1 MLLLHP
7 ALLSEQ
13 PACGGSHA
21 GGARLLL
28 TAACDSDWAVDF
40 STAGWVIFLAGI
52 ALAYASKRE
61 RCVALSSTEA
71 ELVAASMA
79 TAEIIWIRYILAFL
93 GVPVDGPTP
102 LAIDNTGAAAIA
114 LDPAMRSALKHVS
127 RRHYFVRDM
136 YEAGEVLPMRI
147 GTLDNIADL
156 FTKPLPPERHA
167 MLAARLRRG
176 STALAK

>member
-1 MLLLHP
+1 M
-7 ALLSEQ
+7 
-13 PACGGSHA
+13 
-21 GGARLLL
+21 AR
-28 TAACDSDWAVDF
+28 TS
-40 STAGWVIFLAGI
+40 LA
-52 ALAYASKRE
+52 
-61 RCVALSSTEA
+61 
-71 ELVAASMA
+71 
-79 TAEIIWIRYILAFL
+79 
-93 GVPVDGPTP
+93 PTP

-136 YEAGEVLPMRI
+136 YEAGEVLPTRI
-147 GTLDNIADL
+147 GTLDNVADL

>member
-1 MLLLHP
+1 MDLVHHTERMP
-7 ALLSEQ
+7 QAFSQ
-13 PACGGSHA
+13 MANPRGGCLDPTSPWTCPIET
-21 GGARLLL
+21 AR
-28 TAACDSDWAVDF
+28 
-40 STAGWVIFLAGI
+40 
-52 ALAYASKRE
+52 
-61 RCVALSSTEA
+61 
-71 ELVAASMA
+71 
-79 TAEIIWIRYILAFL
+79 
-93 GVPVDGPTP
+93 

-136 YEAGEVLPMRI
+136 YEAGEVLPTRI

-156 FTKPLPPERHA
+156 FTKPLPPERHT